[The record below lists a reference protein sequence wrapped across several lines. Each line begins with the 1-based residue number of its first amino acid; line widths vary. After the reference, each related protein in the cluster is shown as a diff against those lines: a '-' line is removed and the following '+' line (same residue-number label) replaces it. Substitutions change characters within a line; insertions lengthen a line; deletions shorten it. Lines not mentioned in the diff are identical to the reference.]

1 MPAERPNLP
10 SDERRGFD
18 AVLLLSFGGPE
29 GPADVMPFLET
40 VVRGRGVPRER
51 LVEVAHHYDLFG
63 GKSPINDQ
71 NRALLQALRV
81 EFDAHGLGLPL
92 YWGNRNW
99 HPLLADTLRAMRAD
113 GVRRALAFVT
123 SAYGSYSGCRQY
135 LEDIARA
142 RAEVGQG
149 APEIEK
155 LRLFYDHP
163 LFIEANAARVRDAFA
178 RLPSDRRARL
188 LFTAHSVPLAMAATS
203 RYEDQLR
210 ESARLVADAAGRG
223 DDWELVFQSRSGP
236 PTQPWLEPDVLDRLR
251 ALAAQGDTAAL
262 LAPIGFVS
270 DHMEVVYDL
279 DTEAQALARE
289 LGLTLVR
296 AATAGTHP
304 AFVALVRELVEERL
318 DPSLPRRALGR
329 LPRPGDTCADACCP
343 APARRPPAAPAG

>member
-1 MPAERPNLP
+1 MDSPHQ
-10 SDERRGFD
+10 

-29 GPADVMPFLET
+29 GPGDVMPFLEN
-40 VVRGRGVPRER
+40 VLRGRNVPRER
-51 LVEVAHHYDLFG
+51 LLEVAHHYQLFG

-71 NRALLQALRV
+71 NRALLAALRV
-81 EFDAHGLGLPL
+81 ELDAHGLGLPL

-142 RAEVGQG
+142 RAEVGES
-149 APEIEK
+149 APEVEK
-155 LRLFYDHP
+155 LRLYYDHP
-163 LFIEANAARVRDAFA
+163 LFVEANAARVRAA
-178 RLPSDRRARL
+178 LEQVPAGTPARL
-188 LFTAHSVPLAMAATS
+188 LFSAHSIPQAMAATS

-210 ESARLVADAAGRG
+210 ETCRCVALELQRG

-236 PTQPWLEPDVLDRLR
+236 PSQPWLEPDVLARLR
-251 ALAAQGDTAAL
+251 ELHAQGERAVV

-296 AATAGTHP
+296 AGTAGTHP
-304 AFVALVRELVEERL
+304 AFVSMARELVEERL
-318 DPSLPRRALGR
+318 RPGTPRRALGT
-329 LPRPGDTCADACCP
+329 LPRPGDVCADACCP
-343 APARRPPAAPAG
+343 APPRRPAAG